1 MNSGYLPAFS
11 RFHET
16 SIVFGW
22 PLSGNKDLVRFQEEL
37 ESNYRSFQGKKY
49 NQKTK
54 TDWTRVFLSVY
65 DISMIFLRIFPRTTF
80 KFLSFFYW
88 AGLQEFW
95 VHSNTVLSAPAY
107 CKVHSRPD
115 RVLGHEKFWMIH
127 GTWTMTAYIG
137 YVNNIF
143 AKLSRAFRLLSSF
156 VWTTVLCNVIL
167 RYARLLR

>member
-1 MNSGYLPAFS
+1 MLWSYHLLRRKNTLGFEDEMNSGYLPAFS

-37 ESNYRSFQGKKY
+37 ESNYRSFQGKNIIRK
-49 NQKTK
+49 QKQIEH
-54 TDWTRVFLSVY
+54 VFFLSVY
-65 DISMIFLRIFPRTTF
+65 DISMIFLWIFPRTTF
-80 KFLSFFYW
+80 IFLSFFYW

-115 RVLGHEKFWMIH
+115 RVLGHEKF
-127 GTWTMTAYIG
+127 
-137 YVNNIF
+137 
-143 AKLSRAFRLLSSF
+143 
-156 VWTTVLCNVIL
+156 
-167 RYARLLR
+167 